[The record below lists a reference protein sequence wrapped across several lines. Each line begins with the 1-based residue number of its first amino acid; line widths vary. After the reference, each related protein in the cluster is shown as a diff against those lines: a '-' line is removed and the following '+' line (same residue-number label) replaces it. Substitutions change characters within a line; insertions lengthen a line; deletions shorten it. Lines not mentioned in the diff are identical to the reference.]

1 MAERY
6 VLQLQP
12 DNFKRAIINGIK
24 MHQKG
29 LASFKDLVHKF
40 NQLNKE
46 M

>member
-1 MAERY
+1 MAESG
-6 VLQLQP
+6 VPQLQP
-12 DNFKRAIINGIK
+12 DILKREIIDGIK
-24 MHQKG
+24 MHQEG